1 MNKKYLKENETTE
14 ENRFNNTTE
23 TIRTARKFMFPS
35 TLEELSRANAKMSNR
50 SHKYSQFAAKM
61 WTKPPRRHIQNL

>member
-23 TIRTARKFMFPS
+23 KIRTASKFMSPS

-50 SHKYSQFAAKM
+50 SKKNSQFAAKM
-61 WTKPPRRHIQNL
+61 